1 MKIIMCLPMKAVFL
15 VTLEAFDVCLA
26 SVDSA
31 LVVCRVIGPFLQ
43 SSQWLCRYS
52 CWAPPNCHE
61 IAEGLVSVT
70 FPVDCSKYLQYSTG
84 CGRLSVNCCEMLLSP
99 C

>member
-1 MKIIMCLPMKAVFL
+1 MKTVFL

-43 SSQWLCRYS
+43 SSQWLCRYPS
-52 CWAPPNCHE
+52 WAPPNCQE

-70 FPVDCSKYLQYSTG
+70 FPVDWYLQYSTG
-84 CGRLSVNCCEMLLSP
+84 CGRLSVNCCFEMLLSP